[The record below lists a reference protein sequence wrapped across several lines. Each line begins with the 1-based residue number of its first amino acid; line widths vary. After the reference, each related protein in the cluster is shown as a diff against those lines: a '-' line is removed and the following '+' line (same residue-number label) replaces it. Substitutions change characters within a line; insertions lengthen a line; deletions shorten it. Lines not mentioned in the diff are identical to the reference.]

1 MKLFASVVGF
11 LLFLC
16 GNAQN
21 QGFIPPEDYFVIEGD
36 TVINSSIELK
46 EVILF
51 QPLRF
56 SNYDEA
62 KRYVILRE
70 RTHKVYPYAKMA
82 ADRLNVLSERLN
94 KIKSKINKMKMS
106 KSTSMICA
114 LITTFIWGTAFI
126 AQDTGM
132 DNIGPLTFNFSRFF
146 VGFITILPIALFF
159 ERKKILVE
167 ISSNSKV
174 FYKYLLFM
182 GISLFLG
189 TYLQQA
195 SLQYTNI
202 ANAAFFTVFYV
213 PIVPILLFFIY
224 SKKVHWSIWPA
235 IGLCILGVYLLSDF
249 SNSEIM
255 LGDGL
260 VILCSVFWALHI
272 IFAGKFMEEFDI
284 PMFYAALQALF
295 VATLSLIFSFIFEEI
310 NISKIL
316 MESSSILYAGALSG
330 GIAFTLQMYAQK
342 NIEEAPAAIIYSL
355 EGVFAAVAGWIILN
369 QFLSTNNMIGCL
381 LILIAVIS
389 SQISPS
395 SKN

>member
-1 MKLFASVVGF
+1 
-11 LLFLC
+11 
-16 GNAQN
+16 
-21 QGFIPPEDYFVIEGD
+21 
-36 TVINSSIELK
+36 
-46 EVILF
+46 
-51 QPLRF
+51 
-56 SNYDEA
+56 
-62 KRYVILRE
+62 
-70 RTHKVYPYAKMA
+70 
-82 ADRLNVLSERLN
+82 
-94 KIKSKINKMKMS
+94 MS

-159 ERKKILVE
+159 ERKKILIE

-213 PIVPILLFFIY
+213 PLVPILLFFIY
-224 SKKVHWSIWPA
+224 ASKVHWSIWPS
-235 IGLCILGVYLLSDF
+235 IGLCVFGVYLLSDF
-249 SNSEIM
+249 SNSDVM
-255 LGDGL
+255 LGDAL

-272 IFAGKFMEEFDI
+272 IFAGKFMENFNI
-284 PMFYAALQALF
+284 PIFYAALQALL
-295 VATLSLIFSFIFEEI
+295 VAALSLLFSYFFEEI
-310 NISKIL
+310 KFSNIL
-316 MESSSILYAGALSG
+316 LESSSIIYAGVFSG
-330 GIAFTLQMYAQK
+330 GIAFTLQMFAQK

-355 EGVFAAVAGWIILN
+355 EGVFAALAGWIILN
-369 QFLSTNNMIGCL
+369 QFLDLSNIIGCC
-381 LILIAVIS
+381 LILIAVIF
-389 SQISPS
+389 SQLAPN

>member
-1 MKLFASVVGF
+1 MTKS
-11 LLFLC
+11 
-16 GNAQN
+16 
-21 QGFIPPEDYFVIEGD
+21 
-36 TVINSSIELK
+36 
-46 EVILF
+46 
-51 QPLRF
+51 
-56 SNYDEA
+56 
-62 KRYVILRE
+62 
-70 RTHKVYPYAKMA
+70 
-82 ADRLNVLSERLN
+82 LS
-94 KIKSKINKMKMS
+94 MV
-106 KSTSMICA
+106 CA
-114 LITTFIWGTAFI
+114 LVTTFIWGTAFI

-132 DNIGPLTFNFSRFF
+132 DNIGPLTFNAARF
-146 VGFITILPIALFF
+146 VIGFLTILPLALFF
-159 ERKKILVE
+159 ERKKIKLEVL
-167 ISSNSKV
+167 SKSKL
-174 FYKYLLFM
+174 FMKYLVFM
-182 GISLFLG
+182 GVSLFLG
-189 TYLQQA
+189 TFLQQTA
-195 SLQYTNI
+195 LQYTNI

-235 IGLCILGVYLLSDF
+235 IGLCVFGVYLLSDF

-295 VATLSLIFSFIFEEI
+295 VALLSIIFSYIFEEI

-330 GIAFTLQMYAQK
+330 GIAFTLQMFAQK

-355 EGVFAAVAGWIILN
+355 EGVFAAIAGWVILN
-369 QFLSTNNMIGCL
+369 QFLSINNMIGCL

-395 SKN
+395 TKD

>member
-1 MKLFASVVGF
+1 
-11 LLFLC
+11 
-16 GNAQN
+16 
-21 QGFIPPEDYFVIEGD
+21 
-36 TVINSSIELK
+36 
-46 EVILF
+46 
-51 QPLRF
+51 
-56 SNYDEA
+56 
-62 KRYVILRE
+62 
-70 RTHKVYPYAKMA
+70 
-82 ADRLNVLSERLN
+82 
-94 KIKSKINKMKMS
+94 MS
-106 KSTSMICA
+106 KSVSMICA

-132 DNIGPLTFNFSRFF
+132 DNIGPLTFNFARFA
-146 VGFITILPIALFF
+146 VGFFTILPLALLF
-159 ERKKILVE
+159 EIKKIKAEL
-167 ISSNSKV
+167 SSNLKL
-174 FYKYLLFM
+174 FLKYLLFM
-182 GISLFLG
+182 GVSLFLG
-189 TYLQQA
+189 TFLQQA
-195 SLQYTNI
+195 ALQYTNI

-213 PIVPILLFFIY
+213 PLVPILLFIIY

-235 IGLCILGVYLLSDF
+235 IGLCVLGVYFLSDF
-249 SNSEIM
+249 SNSQIM

-272 IFAGKFMEEFDI
+272 IYAGKFMEVFNI

-295 VATLSLIFSFIFEEI
+295 VALLSIFFSYIFEEI
-310 NISKIL
+310 NFSKIL

-355 EGVFAAVAGWIILN
+355 EGVFAAIAGWIILN
-369 QFLSTNNMIGCL
+369 QFLSMNNMIGCF

>member
-1 MKLFASVVGF
+1 
-11 LLFLC
+11 
-16 GNAQN
+16 
-21 QGFIPPEDYFVIEGD
+21 
-36 TVINSSIELK
+36 
-46 EVILF
+46 
-51 QPLRF
+51 
-56 SNYDEA
+56 
-62 KRYVILRE
+62 
-70 RTHKVYPYAKMA
+70 
-82 ADRLNVLSERLN
+82 
-94 KIKSKINKMKMS
+94 MS

-146 VGFITILPIALFF
+146 VGFITILPIALIF
-159 ERKKILVE
+159 ERKKIVLE

-213 PIVPILLFFIY
+213 PLVPILLFFIY
-224 SKKVHWSIWPA
+224 SSKVHWSIWPS
-235 IGLCILGVYLLSDF
+235 IGLCVFGVYLLSDF
-249 SNSEIM
+249 SNSEVM
-255 LGDGL
+255 LGDAL

-272 IFAGKFMEEFDI
+272 IFAGKFMETFNI
-284 PMFYAALQALF
+284 PIFFAALQALL
-295 VATLSLIFSFIFEEI
+295 VAALSLLFSYFFEEI
-310 NISKIL
+310 KFSNIL
-316 MESSSILYAGALSG
+316 LESSSIIYAGVFSG
-330 GIAFTLQMYAQK
+330 GIAFTLQMFAQK

-355 EGVFAAVAGWIILN
+355 EGVFAALAGWIILN
-369 QFLSTNNMIGCL
+369 QFLDLSNIIGCC
-381 LILIAVIS
+381 LILIAVIF
-389 SQISPS
+389 SQLAPS

>member
-1 MKLFASVVGF
+1 MTKS
-11 LLFLC
+11 
-16 GNAQN
+16 
-21 QGFIPPEDYFVIEGD
+21 
-36 TVINSSIELK
+36 
-46 EVILF
+46 
-51 QPLRF
+51 
-56 SNYDEA
+56 
-62 KRYVILRE
+62 
-70 RTHKVYPYAKMA
+70 
-82 ADRLNVLSERLN
+82 LS
-94 KIKSKINKMKMS
+94 MV
-106 KSTSMICA
+106 CA
-114 LITTFIWGTAFI
+114 LVTTFIWGTAFI

-132 DNIGPLTFNFSRFF
+132 DNIGPLTFNSARFT
-146 VGFITILPIALFF
+146 VGFFTILPLALIF
-159 ERKKILVE
+159 ERKKIKLE
-167 ISSNSKV
+167 ILSKSKL
-174 FYKYLLFM
+174 FIKYLVFM
-182 GISLFLG
+182 GVSLFLG
-189 TYLQQA
+189 TFLQQTA
-195 SLQYTNI
+195 LQYTNI